1 MILRRRKPEQP
12 EPKEHKL
19 PHGESQ
25 DLFGIVF
32 TNATTSTLKIK
43 VYPQKVVV
51 ISEMTKEEDDAS
63 QRST

>member
-1 MILRRRKPEQP
+1 MILRRRKPEP
-12 EPKEHKL
+12 EPEEYKL

-32 TNATTSTLKIK
+32 TNATSSTLKIK

-51 ISEMTKEEDDAS
+51 ISEMTKEEEK
-63 QRST
+63 

>member
-1 MILRRRKPEQP
+1 MFLRRRKPEQP
-12 EPKEHKL
+12 EPKEHTL

-32 TNATTSTLKIK
+32 TNATASTLKIK

-51 ISEMTKEEDDAS
+51 ISELMKETEKNEDLP
-63 QRST
+63 